1 MVTRTDTWDLVTNQ
15 VVASTYTVP
24 ADAPVTLDETTGAI
38 TFAQS
43 DSPAVAGYTA
53 SQQSVHQQVTV

>member
-1 MVTRTDTWDLVTNQ
+1 M
-15 VVASTYTVP
+15 VASTYTVP
-24 ADAPVTLDETTGAI
+24 VDAPVTIDETTGAI